1 MSQAPPLVARDIR
14 KSYGQHLVLDDVT
27 VQVEAGEVV
36 ALRGPNGAGKSTLLG
51 SIVGDVIPDAGTI
64 EIDGIDLRAQPVE
77 ARRRFRYLAQ
87 QSDPP
92 PGLTGEEMLAFW
104 QGVYAAPDT
113 TQARELCGLGDAL
126 TRLTTTYSVGM
137 RRRLGFAVL
146 AMGKAPLY
154 ILDEPFAGVDAAGRE
169 RMCDWLLARKAS
181 GAGLLLAAH
190 DSDEPELERLAAR
203 TVQVGAS

>member
-1 MSQAPPLVARDIR
+1 MSQLPLSATGLR
-14 KSYGQHLVLDDVT
+14 KAYQQHVVLDGVDLEVRG
-27 VQVEAGEVV
+27 GEVV

-51 SIVGDVIPDAGTI
+51 CVVGDVVPDAGETL
-64 EIDGIDLRAQPVE
+64 IDGVALRTQPVE

-104 QGVYAAPDT
+104 QGVYQAPSIDE
-113 TQARELCGLGDAL
+113 ARELCGLGDAL
-126 TRLTTTYSVGM
+126 SRLTTTYSVGM

-154 ILDEPFAGVDAAGRE
+154 ILDEPFAGVDAEGRE
-169 RMCDWLLARKAS
+169 RMCNWLAARKAA

-190 DSDEPELERLAAR
+190 DSDEPELQRLEAR
-203 TVQVGAS
+203 TVQVGGR